1 MYYHAIRNQK
11 GGCFMKRIIVIL
23 FLFFLCIT
31 AHAADKVPMTTREQI
46 KSQTHVVASADIKI
60 LGSMIARG
68 ESKEAI
74 LSKWKAMIVGANDRN
89 LDVGA
94 LVQSVIRESYL
105 QQTEELKKY
114 KDKVQYF
121 NETKRKIRDEQ
132 DKARKAKITPG
143 SAPLRKMNI
152 TVEKGTPPI
161 ISLQNA
167 GIVKTEQ
174 ERQDYLRYL
183 EDKLNS
189 VGDDAQ
195 LANID
200 LQNVLQQQQQFVE
213 MLSNISKLLSDTAMN
228 TIRKIGG

>member
-1 MYYHAIRNQK
+1 
-11 GGCFMKRIIVIL
+11 MKRTIVIS
-23 FLFFLCIT
+23 FLLFLCIT
-31 AHAADKVPMTTREQI
+31 AQAADKVPMTTREQI
-46 KSQTHVVASADIKI
+46 KSQTQAVALADIKI

-68 ESKEAI
+68 ESQEAI
-74 LSKWKAMIVGANDRN
+74 LGKWKAMLVGANDRN
-89 LDVGA
+89 LDINA
-94 LVQSVIRESYL
+94 LVQSVMRESYL
-105 QQTEELKKY
+105 QQTEDLRKY

-132 DKARKAKITPG
+132 DKVRKAKITPG
-143 SAPLRKMNI
+143 SPPLLKMNI
-152 TVEKGTPPI
+152 TAGKGTPPI

-183 EDKLNS
+183 EDELNA

-200 LQNVLQQQQQFVE
+200 LQSVLQKQQQLVQ
-213 MLSNISKLLSDTAMN
+213 MLSNTDH
-228 TIRKIGG
+228 

>member
-1 MYYHAIRNQK
+1 
-11 GGCFMKRIIVIL
+11 MKRTIVISFL
-23 FLFFLCIT
+23 LFFCIT
-31 AHAADKVPMTTREQI
+31 AQAADKVPMTTREQI
-46 KSQTHVVASADIKI
+46 KSQTQAVALADIKI

-74 LSKWKAMIVGANDRN
+74 LGKWKAMLVGANDRN
-89 LDVGA
+89 LDINA
-94 LVQSVIRESYL
+94 LVQSVMRESYL
-105 QQTEELKKY
+105 QQTEDLRKY

-143 SAPLRKMNI
+143 SAPLLKMNI
-152 TVEKGTPPI
+152 TAGKGTPPI

-200 LQNVLQQQQQFVE
+200 LQNVLQKQQQFVE

-228 TIRKIGG
+228 VIRKIGS